1 MFAVL
6 PLIILITTILVV
18 SRVAGVALEATGMA
32 RDSAHFQARSALMGV
47 GYTTS
52 EAEDITSHPVRRR
65 IFLNLMTFGNV
76 SVITGVGGLLLTFI
90 NTEAA
95 QTLQRSVILVVA
107 VLGLLIAFHTKA
119 ANRLIERAT
128 RAAIRRFTSLDVRD
142 YAALLRV
149 ENDFGL
155 IEMQVQAGEWLA
167 DRALASL
174 HLTQEGVIVLGVH
187 RAAGHFVG
195 TPTGE
200 TVINAGD
207 SVLAY
212 GRIETLQEL
221 ATRPEAGGDEMHIE
235 VSESHRQNLPES

>member
-6 PLIILITTILVV
+6 PLIVLITTILVV

-65 IFLNLMTFGNV
+65 IVLNLMTFGNV

-90 NTEAA
+90 NAEAD
-95 QTLQRSVILVVA
+95 QTLQRSIILVVA
-107 VLGLLIAFHTKA
+107 VLTLLLAFHTKA
-119 ANRLIERAT
+119 ANKLIERAT
-128 RAAIRRFTSLDVRD
+128 RAAIHRFTSLDVRD

-149 ENDFGL
+149 EHDFGL
-155 IEMQVQAGEWLA
+155 IEIQVQAREWLA
-167 DRALASL
+167 GRPLACL
-174 HLTQEGVIVLGVH
+174 HLTQEGVVILGVH
-187 RAAGHFVG
+187 RAEGHFVG

-200 TVINAGD
+200 TVIDAGD
-207 SVLAY
+207 TVLAY

-221 ATRPEAGGDEMHIE
+221 ATRPTDGGDKKHTE
-235 VSESHRQNLPES
+235 VSELHRKNLSET